1 MRPSKRQRSQ
11 IVEIAELSATSGE
24 FGKLPLPYQQ
34 IAMFYGFVA
43 NDVATFRKL
52 FIISMN
58 TALSVRDRPTFYK
71 KYSNAQ
77 AFAILRVFAG
87 KTLEGWEAINK
98 QVDGVQPMRDL
109 REGIEKHAPGVHKI
123 CNKYFAKANAIT
135 IIRNKFSF
143 HMDPSHWTGE
153 NNVDIEASVGLQCYV
168 RDGLNSLYA
177 TSESLLL
184 LQIMA
189 GLGHRITIKQD
200 HSETHGHLEHF
211 EEEWEKIVEE
221 ISAYGERIIS
231 ICDAI
236 VLSVIEKAEDLGV
249 DFVQT
254 RHKVRDASSIDSVKL
269 PVFTARSFTSGT
281 SK

>member
-24 FGKLPLPYQQ
+24 FGKLPLSYQRV
-34 IAMFYGFVA
+34 AMFYGFVA

-58 TALSVRDRPTFYK
+58 TALSVQDRPTIYR
-71 KYSNAQ
+71 KYANAQ
-77 AFAILRVFAG
+77 TFSILRVFAG

-98 QVDGVQPMRDL
+98 QIDGVQPMRDL

-123 CNKYFAKANAIT
+123 CSKYFAKTNAIT
-135 IIRNKFSF
+135 TIRNKFAF
-143 HMDPSHWTGE
+143 HMDTSHWTSKG
-153 NNVDIEASVGLQCYV
+153 NVDSEASVGLQCYV

-189 GLGHRITIKQD
+189 GLGHRIRIKKDSVASQD
-200 HSETHGHLEHF
+200 HLERF
-211 EEEWEKIVEE
+211 EGEWERIVEE
-221 ISAYGERIIS
+221 ISAYGGRIIS

-236 VLSVIEKAEDLGV
+236 VLSVIEKAEDFGV

-254 RHKVRDASSIDSVKL
+254 RHKVRDASSIDLVRL
-269 PVFTARSFTSGT
+269 PVFAARSFTSGT